1 MIAKTASLT
10 IAIILT
16 YCGIH
21 AEHPFLLHC
30 LEGNSPTLSNIGDN
44 VTLCDLDDDDPTYPS
59 CQTSQDDFDQDQKL
73 KTLLEIVKRME
84 LDKNQFGEESK
95 GLNMSK
101 FVHHLPNLD
110 SLADMKKELDDK
122 IHNLGVSRLVQKVRG
137 ILVVYCFTLFFCPLI
152 HFPIYFALFCALALA
167 QNFRKRSTIW
177 ASVAS
182 CKRCGEFL

>member
-30 LEGNSPTLSNIGDN
+30 LEGTSPTLSNIGDN
-44 VTLCDLDDDDPTYPS
+44 VILCDLDDDDPTYPS

-73 KTLLEIVKRME
+73 GNLLEIVKRME

-110 SLADMKKELDDK
+110 SLADMKKELEDK

-137 ILVVYCFTLFFCPLI
+137 ILVVYCFTLFF
-152 HFPIYFALFCALALA
+152 AL
-167 QNFRKRSTIW
+167 
-177 ASVAS
+177 
-182 CKRCGEFL
+182 

>member
-44 VTLCDLDDDDPTYPS
+44 VILCDLDDDDPTYPS

-110 SLADMKKELDDK
+110 SLADMKKELEDK

-137 ILVVYCFTLFFCPLI
+137 ILVVYCFTLFFALCNSYGGRGMKI
-152 HFPIYFALFCALALA
+152 SKNGCCCRIYNDTSKLKELLFGALKTQPF
-167 QNFRKRSTIW
+167 
-177 ASVAS
+177 
-182 CKRCGEFL
+182 